1 MWQAIR
7 TLAGLRVLGLVFLE
21 VLPGQA
27 LWAEGT
33 GANAASDSS
42 GTPQGCRKD
51 LTWAPALAII

>member
-1 MWQAIR
+1 MWRLIR
-7 TLAGLRVLGLVFLE
+7 TLAGLRVLGLAFLE

-42 GTPQGCRKD
+42 GTTQGGRKA
-51 LTWAPALAII
+51 LTLSPSLVII